1 MRHFGQLYIGSN
13 LVLLCLQWA
22 QQVHSVQTVWT
33 LYQCWYVRVGAIVSH
48 FWRMACEINVWFFSM
63 RATSSPFSSCRRHIH
78 MYCMYVCT
86 TNVFELVHSWNTGG
100 EPELISVLHTDAQLQ
115 RSCPQ
120 CNLHVAWA
128 YNVHSVTQTKATSRR
143 CALSASYRAYSI
155 ATGSST
161 PTLSTQQASLNLCAK
176 SCPSFSSR
184 FLEAVEDFVDM
195 RRVQHVQ
202 YIFCAAMGVA
212 DMHVRYVNRRVL
224 GNIEATNA
232 TRGHIDT

>member
-1 MRHFGQLYIGSN
+1 MHAIIYAHNNAHFAYYCISAAY

-22 QQVHSVQTVWT
+22 QQVHSVQTVWDT
-33 LYQCWYVRVGAIVSH
+33 LS
-48 FWRMACEINVWFFSM
+48 
-63 RATSSPFSSCRRHIH
+63 
-78 MYCMYVCT
+78 
-86 TNVFELVHSWNTGG
+86 
-100 EPELISVLHTDAQLQ
+100 LISVLHTDAQLQ